1 MARRARLQE
10 DGAEGVGGTA
20 GRAHRRGLSMNV
32 WAPGNAA
39 PGAALSNGGRAPAPQ
54 AGTVSW
60 NHRRGRSL
68 RKCTAR
74 DLRIMEQNDL
84 TGRDYPVAERPEPGV
99 LSTAERTLYVLG
111 GLIMAAAAAKP
122 RPNVMLNILALGAGS
137 YLAWRGAEGT
147 CPLKAELDKHIA

>member
-1 MARRARLQE
+1 
-10 DGAEGVGGTA
+10 
-20 GRAHRRGLSMNV
+20 
-32 WAPGNAA
+32 
-39 PGAALSNGGRAPAPQ
+39 
-54 AGTVSW
+54 
-60 NHRRGRSL
+60 
-68 RKCTAR
+68 
-74 DLRIMEQNDL
+74 MEQNDL